1 MMAIIEAM
9 IEEVVVTVATMIEVV
24 IIDAMTDVTERIKST

>member
-9 IEEVVVTVATMIEVV
+9 IEEVVATVATMIEVV
-24 IIDAMTDVTERIKST
+24 IIDAMTDVMERIKST